1 MLKFNP
7 DGFMIS
13 NGPGDPGAMP
23 YAIETVKK
31 IVEAGVPLFGICL
44 GHQILSESQG
54 LKTYKMHNGHR
65 GLNHPVKNI
74 ITGHCEITSQNHG
87 FAVSMDEI
95 KNNSLQLKYLNSCI
109 WSKQEFK
116 YGYFECRC
124 KAPSGKG
131 LWPAFWLYGQNQK
144 DEIDFME
151 MKGEKEFETHVDVH
165 VPNTTDKVP
174 GFLGF
179 KQDWGGWIKTEQKLT
194 DEWVIFSGIWKPGS
208 LIYYVNGVPV
218 SHFKGDFETSMNLI
232 ANLANAVDN
241 GPFKP
246 GPDEKTVFPNEFLV
260 DYIRV
265 WKSNEN
271 PSNVNI
277 KKVNVR
283 DENKVMSSADIPSIK
298 FKKKV
303 GLIYDTKLF
312 KKEIGFVALVPVGDR
327 SYQIQANGEK
337 LKNAKI
343 KIIDTSGTVLNETF
357 VKTQFTNLNLSNLKK
372 GDYTLQL
379 QHNKIKQSIQLK
391 L

>member
-1 MLKFNP
+1 
-7 DGFMIS
+7 
-13 NGPGDPGAMP
+13 
-23 YAIETVKK
+23 
-31 IVEAGVPLFGICL
+31 
-44 GHQILSESQG
+44 
-54 LKTYKMHNGHR
+54 
-65 GLNHPVKNI
+65 
-74 ITGHCEITSQNHG
+74 
-87 FAVSMDEI
+87 
-95 KNNSLQLKYLNSCI
+95 
-109 WSKQEFK
+109 
-116 YGYFECRC
+116 
-124 KAPSGKG
+124 
-131 LWPAFWLYGQNQK
+131 
-144 DEIDFME
+144 
-151 MKGEKEFETHVDVH
+151 
-165 VPNTTDKVP
+165 VP

-241 GPFKP
+241 GPFNP
-246 GPDEKTVFPNEFLV
+246 GPDETTVFPNEFLV

-271 PSNVNI
+271 PSLTSA

-343 KIIDTSGTVLNETF
+343 KIIDASGTVLNETF